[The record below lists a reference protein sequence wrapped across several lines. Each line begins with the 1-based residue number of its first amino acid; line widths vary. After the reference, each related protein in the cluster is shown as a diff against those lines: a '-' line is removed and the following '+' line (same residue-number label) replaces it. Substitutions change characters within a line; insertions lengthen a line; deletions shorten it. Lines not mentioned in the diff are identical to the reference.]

1 LYARGKIAA
10 SEYAAAKRWC
20 ELCSECQ
27 GPRAPRTASLEV
39 TNGSSVDPDTLT
51 GIKEAKRHE
60 RATLNYLEARDALR
74 LSGAIAERVV
84 TSVCIAGEL
93 PAGITELN
101 ALRNGL
107 RALSAQWHSRRKPRQ
122 PLVTPRNRGS
132 LSARAPSAEWTIAEV
147 HERGRSHSSPSVP
160 PPTLAGECHVAAAR
174 KQNPKGRLP
183 H

>member
-1 LYARGKIAA
+1 MSSRRKSLARRSPTTGRILHSKDSELLSPTEARRLIDLASAGLRDAIWSTTAGQLYARGKIAA

-20 ELCSECQ
+20 ELCSEYDDACQ

-74 LSGAIAERVV
+74 LSGATAERVV

-107 RALSAQWHSRRKPRQ
+107 RALSAQWHSRRKPR
-122 PLVTPRNRGS
+122 
-132 LSARAPSAEWTIAEV
+132 
-147 HERGRSHSSPSVP
+147 
-160 PPTLAGECHVAAAR
+160 
-174 KQNPKGRLP
+174 
-183 H
+183 